1 MFVMTSSVHVFKEVY
16 QTKFSQITYK
26 ASPGMEGERLHVVF
40 WADWYM
46 YRLIMGKIKKSFSL
60 KRRDPQLTDVCL
72 VVTYINPAIH
82 APGVYT
88 SHGVIS

>member
-1 MFVMTSSVHVFKEVY
+1 
-16 QTKFSQITYK
+16 
-26 ASPGMEGERLHVVF
+26 MEGERLHVV

-46 YRLIMGKIKKSFSL
+46 YRLIMGKNLKSFSL
-60 KRRDPQLTDVCL
+60 KRRDPQLIDVCL

-88 SHGVIS
+88 SHEVIS